1 MNQIF
6 KIFKNKFKS
15 HKNLKISVMNNERV
29 VLKRNFIFKIFV
41 WESSKQM
48 VNISF
53 RWQLGVLG
61 RIVFKNYFKEMNCL
75 IEDIEN
81 TLKQENIS
89 SIKIIKNNK

>member
-1 MNQIF
+1 
-6 KIFKNKFKS
+6 
-15 HKNLKISVMNNERV
+15 
-29 VLKRNFIFKIFV
+29 
-41 WESSKQM
+41 M